1 MQKLGYL
8 ATILLLTA
16 VFVGPIGLSYAQTAN
31 TAADA
36 KMTAEENRAKFDQMR
51 AERLEMQKQRAAEIK
66 EKMMAKKM
74 SAAKDIEA
82 MIAARAE
89 TLKKSDLPTTA
100 DYLTKLREEGKA
112 AIEARKPAGGPS
124 ESQIALEK
132 EREAFAMKVKAHKES
147 LPTTPEKDLKVSVD
161 VGHKVPKVQKDI
173 GATDQKAKEEAA
185 KAEADKAAEIKAK
198 KYGQIHYNRK

>member
-8 ATILLLTA
+8 ATVLLLTA
-16 VFVGPIGLSYAQTAN
+16 VIVGPIGLSYAQTAN

-36 KMTAEENRAKFDQMR
+36 KAAGDESRAKFDQMR
-51 AERLEMQKQRAAEIK
+51 ADRLEMQKQRAAEIR

-74 SAAKDIEA
+74 SSAQDLEA

-89 TLKKSDLPTTA
+89 ALKKADLTTTA
-100 DYLTKLREEGKA
+100 DYMTKLKAQAKA
-112 AIEARKPAGGPS
+112 AIEARKAAGGPS
-124 ESQIALEK
+124 ESQTALEQ

-147 LPTTPEKDLKVSVD
+147 LPTAPEKDLKVTVD
-161 VGHKVPKVQKDI
+161 AGHKVPKTQKDI
-173 GATDQKAKEEAA
+173 GATDQKAKEEAT
-185 KAEADKAAEIKAK
+185 KAQADKAAAIKEK

>member
-16 VFVGPIGLSYAQTAN
+16 VFVGPIGLSFAQTAN

-36 KMTAEENRAKFDQMR
+36 KTAAEENRAKFDQMR

-74 SAAKDIEA
+74 SAAKDLEA

-89 TLKKSDLPTTA
+89 ALKKSDLPTAA
-100 DYLTKLREEGKA
+100 DYLTKLREQGRA
-112 AIEARKPAGGPS
+112 AIEARKAAGGPS
-124 ESQIALEK
+124 ESQTALEQ

-147 LPTTPEKDLKVSVD
+147 LPTAPEKDLKVSVD

-185 KAEADKAAEIKAK
+185 KVQADKAAEIKAK

>member
-36 KMTAEENRAKFDQMR
+36 KTAAEENRAKFDQMR

-74 SAAKDIEA
+74 SAAKDLEA

-89 TLKKSDLPTTA
+89 ALKKSDLPTAA
-100 DYLTKLREEGKA
+100 DYLAKLREQARA
-112 AIEARKPAGGPS
+112 AIEARKAAGGPS
-124 ESQIALEK
+124 ESQTALEQ

-147 LPTTPEKDLKVSVD
+147 LPTAPEKDLKVAVD

-185 KAEADKAAEIKAK
+185 KAQADKAAEIKEK
-198 KYGQIHYNRK
+198 KYGKIHYNRK